1 MVKPWCVQFSPST
14 KPVTNCMKTPD
25 TLKAYLALGWSCGSL
40 SCRPRSFTQQP
51 AEASLKRQLDED
63 GRSLSAEKNRQR
75 AATVLKAK
83 LQGDRSWQP
92 FMVDHV

>member
-1 MVKPWCVQFSPST
+1 MVKTLVSSVFPFNQPSNQLHG
-14 KPVTNCMKTPD
+14 KPRE
-25 TLKAYLALGWSCGSL
+25 TLGA
-40 SCRPRSFTQQP
+40 QVVHQP

-83 LQGDRSWQP
+83 LQGDRSWKP
-92 FMVDHV
+92 DHV